1 MAEILHSILSD
12 PVFSVQEKEWI
23 LKFNEEVTRRVQAQ
37 GLNFGITMFS
47 ITDAI
52 NLDLTRVHKEGP
64 FMFALWVVLLC
75 HFKAHL
81 TLADMKYQTLEQFAE
96 VYQGWFQEESET
108 EIYHLWQ
115 IANWMNILFKMI
127 TARKNKGL
135 AMQVIPK
142 IIEGWEVKY
151 VTGSGQTRFT
161 ANRVHVFEVEGN
173 TKANH
178 RSKFKSGKRTGQGRR
193 MSQSSTREIAG
204 MMPKKRR
211 RPKKKV
217 QDDTSSEEMQY
228 VYNFHDHDSTDM
240 DEDDSHDSHGEEEEG
255 ENLNPDV
262 KKVYDFFANQRYQRD
277 DSNYSDM
284 DLVRDI
290 SNMYFDSDP
299 IPMKRDVSWKE
310 IEVEVPPAYAAPEF
324 NLNNM
329 NVVYTPNPN
338 EMQNSPAVLPSRT
351 VNDIFFGYHM

>member
-12 PVFSVQEKEWI
+12 PGFSVQEKEWI
-23 LKFNEEVTRRVQAQ
+23 VKFNEEVTRRVQSQ
-37 GLNFGITMFS
+37 GVNYGITMFS
-47 ITDAI
+47 IADAI
-52 NLDLTRVHKEGP
+52 NLDLTSVHKEGP
-64 FMFALWVVLLC
+64 FMFSLWVVLLC

-81 TLADMKYQTLEQFAE
+81 TIADMKYQSIEQFLEA
-96 VYQGWFQEESET
+96 YQGNFQEESET
-108 EIYHLWQ
+108 EVYHLWQ

-161 ANRVHVFEVEGN
+161 ANRVHIFEVEGN

-178 RSKFKSGKRTGQGRR
+178 RSKFKSGKRSGQGRR
-193 MSQSSTREIAG
+193 MGGQSSTREIAG

-211 RPKKKV
+211 KPKRKV

-228 VYNFHDHDSTDM
+228 VYNHHDHDSTDM
-240 DEDDSHDSHGEEEEG
+240 DEDDSHEDDEEG
-255 ENLNPDV
+255 GEQLNPDV

-290 SNMYFDSDP
+290 SNMYFENTDP

-310 IEVEVPPAYAAPEF
+310 IEIPAYTVPEYS
-324 NLNNM
+324 LNNM
-329 NVVYTPNPN
+329 NVVYTSNPN
-338 EMQNSPAVLPSRT
+338 EMLSPVLPAPA
-351 VNDIFFGYHM
+351 VNDIFYGYHM